1 MQLSAD
7 DGSRG
12 SDQTD
17 LSSDRGDILSTNIVN
32 QSTRLAGIKR
42 KSRFD
47 ARVEVEASDQL
58 DQEVQ
63 AVNEPIH
70 VDPPSSANE
79 LVYMYTPVNSYIP
92 LLDFRLELAMAR
104 NLVFAR
110 TQSKQPSVASKSA
123 YSDMNTRRKVK
134 HVPVDKDSFSELNY
148 VKRFACYDWM
158 KLDASCFQSTAL
170 SDTLL
175 CNGTKGL
182 GAKKEENQTRGNRKP
197 THDTNRKGGAR
208 SDEAEKRC
216 SDTRN
221 SVKRENPIRL
231 PPACHLEKCY
241 VVLLSNVFVHGADL
255 TTVLLRCVAFGDVKH
270 FVVHE
275 DVSAIASFLDVQCA
289 RACATALRG
298 ELFLRNTLRDVSL

>member
-7 DGSRG
+7 DGSA
-12 SDQTD
+12 QTD
-17 LSSDRGDILSTNIVN
+17 LSSDRGDILSTNIEN
-32 QSTRLAGIKR
+32 QSTQSAGIKR

-47 ARVEVEASDQL
+47 ARAAVDASDQP

-63 AVNEPIH
+63 AINEPIH

-79 LVYMYTPVNSYIP
+79 LVYMYTPANSYIP
-92 LLDFRLELAMAR
+92 LIDSRLELAMAR
-104 NLVFAR
+104 NLVCAR

-123 YSDMNTRRKVK
+123 YSDLNTRRKVK
-134 HVPVDKDSFSELNY
+134 RVPVDKESFSELNY

-170 SDTLL
+170 LDTLL

-197 THDTNRKGGAR
+197 THDTNRKGAR
-208 SDEAEKRC
+208 SDETGKRC

-221 SVKRENPIRL
+221 SVKREYPIRL
-231 PPACHLEKCY
+231 PPTCHLERCY
-241 VVLLSNVFVHGADL
+241 VVLLSDVFVHGADL

-275 DVSAIASFLDVQCA
+275 EVSAIASFLDVQCA